1 MWFAWYIQ
9 PWPSGLQPLRFWC
22 MYQLGKPL
30 AHVTTILY
38 ILYLFYVCK
47 SVNYSNN
54 ATAELVCCVITLKHL
69 THSYTW
75 TTLPLPAI
83 HETSI
88 LRKVMQTILQAKING
103 NTLSWSSTINYNIQC
118 TNIQHP
124 EIWSKLLLKSH
135 NYSKCIHQ
143 FSGLKCI
150 TWSFKDQSYNWGKH
164 MA

>member
-1 MWFAWYIQ
+1 MVCLIYTTLA
-9 PWPSGLQPLRFWC
+9 LQPVALTLWVHVS
-22 MYQLGKPL
+22 GKPL
-30 AHVTTILY
+30 LPMLQLIIHSVSIH
-38 ILYLFYVCK
+38 VCK

-69 THSYTW
+69 AHSYTW
-75 TTLPLPAI
+75 NTLPLPAI

-88 LRKVMQTILQAKING
+88 LRKVLIQTILKAKING

-118 TNIQHP
+118 TNIQHS
-124 EIWSKLLLKSH
+124 EIWSKLLLKSQ

-143 FSGLKCI
+143 FLGLKCI
-150 TWSFKDQSYNWGKH
+150 TWSFKDKSYNWGKY